1 MESSGDGA
9 PCPPN
14 SIFRLA
20 IGGTVLRYV
29 KMVDS
34 SCQIGRFL
42 PALALNAPY
51 LPPNP
56 HRPRAFGGKGAE
68 GMKKE
73 ILSNNGRA
81 LFFFSSTTEPLAHS
95 K

>member
-14 SIFRLA
+14 SIFRLP

-34 SCQIGRFL
+34 SGQFWRFL
-42 PALALNAPY
+42 PAMALIAPC

-56 HRPRAFGGKGAE
+56 LRPRAFGGKGAE
-68 GMKKE
+68 GMKKG
-73 ILSNNGRA
+73 IPAMGLVKWGSGSFRQG
-81 LFFFSSTTEPLAHS
+81 
-95 K
+95 

>member
-1 MESSGDGA
+1 MESSRDGA

-14 SIFRLA
+14 SIFRLP

-29 KMVDS
+29 KIVDS
-34 SCQIGRFL
+34 SGQIGRFL
-42 PALALNAPY
+42 PAMAPIAPC

-68 GMKKE
+68 GMKKG
-73 ILSNNGRA
+73 IPAMGLVKWGSGSFRQG
-81 LFFFSSTTEPLAHS
+81 
-95 K
+95 